1 MHMIQNHIIFWND
14 AQHDHHKFTQIKRIL
29 RNKSPNKI
37 YLTNSNVQWSGWME
51 RWVLVNGQLDILNS
65 VMMLQT
71 RWCKHW
77 CKKNLVRESS
87 SLYLHI
93 LQPIWEESR
102 SRYAKQEA
110 VYQKKTWGSNKHF
123 PSCLREIVFYYML
136 ANRKNWLKPK
146 VDMQLIAWNAS
157 DFYYRNFQY
166 ALEGEQDGSWPIN
179 RLNGHTRS
187 SCGVVGV

>member
-93 LQPIWEESR
+93 LQAIWEESR

-110 VYQKKTWGSNKHF
+110 VYQKNMGIEQAFSILLKRDRFLLHAGESEKLIETESRYAADSLKCQWFLLETSSTHWRVNK
-123 PSCLREIVFYYML
+123 M
-136 ANRKNWLKPK
+136 
-146 VDMQLIAWNAS
+146 
-157 DFYYRNFQY
+157 
-166 ALEGEQDGSWPIN
+166 
-179 RLNGHTRS
+179 
-187 SCGVVGV
+187 VVGR